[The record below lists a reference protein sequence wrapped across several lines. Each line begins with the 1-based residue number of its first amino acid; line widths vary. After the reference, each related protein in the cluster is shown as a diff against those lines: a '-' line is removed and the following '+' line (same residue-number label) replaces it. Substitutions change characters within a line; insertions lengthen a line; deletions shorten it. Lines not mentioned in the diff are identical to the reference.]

1 MMIFGLLSTKIGSS
15 RPFHSNIYI
24 LYIFIFMYW
33 VNNIMLSYNV
43 IIYLYIEQHNIQ
55 LYIILY

>member
-1 MMIFGLLSTKIGSS
+1 MMIFGLLSTKIWSS
-15 RPFHSNIYI
+15 RPLRSNIYI